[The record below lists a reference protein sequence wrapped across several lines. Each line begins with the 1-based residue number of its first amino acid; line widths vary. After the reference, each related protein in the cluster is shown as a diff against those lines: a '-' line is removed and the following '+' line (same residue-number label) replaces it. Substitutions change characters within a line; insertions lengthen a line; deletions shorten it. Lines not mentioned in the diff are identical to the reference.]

1 MQQGQDTGPEIYD
14 DNDDDS
20 ATDEE
25 FDQESTGTD
34 KDYDIPED
42 QFIALRERASRI
54 CYVCRS
60 FLNGTS
66 YSASEYRERKTSV
79 YHASLASLRQS
90 VHAGCPLC
98 RQLSISLDKLFKE
111 SELGAAGDAW
121 HVECKVDTASDVIG
135 GSYGMRLLFYLF
147 DDEGHLHR
155 NASEDSFEDM
165 EFYEAEGLCLGP
177 EFLGKAR
184 KRCIAHNKTANGY

>member
-1 MQQGQDTGPEIYD
+1 MQQGQDTGPETYD
-14 DNDDDS
+14 DDDDDS

-25 FDQESTGTD
+25 FDQESTGTATAD
-34 KDYDIPED
+34 ED
-42 QFIALRERASRI
+42 DELSEDWLLALGQWASRI
-54 CYVCRS
+54 CYVCQS

-66 YSASEYRERKTSV
+66 YSAGSYWERKTSV
-79 YHASLASLRQS
+79 YHASLVSLKQS

-121 HVECKVDTASDVIG
+121 HVERKVDTASDVIG

-155 NASEDSFEDM
+155 NASEDRFEEM

-177 EFLGKAR
+177 EFLG
-184 KRCIAHNKTANGY
+184 NVTG